1 MSQDLNS
8 IIDQL
13 AEIDSASA
21 RIMRQTQDE
30 KTKYAE
36 YINQQKQDFDL
47 MLEKQVDNEV
57 EEFAKALEK
66 ERKAELEK
74 CKADCD
80 KSIAELD
87 SLYKEKSSSLVEEI
101 FQNIIKE

>member
-57 EEFAKALEK
+57 EDFAKALEK
-66 ERKAELEK
+66 ERKDELEK

-87 SLYKEKSSSLVEEI
+87 LLYKEKSSSLVEEI